1 MPPPEFFRGFG
12 VFVERGFL
20 SDPDLSRV
28 RAAVLEAP
36 GTSGEISK
44 STGTILD
51 TTIRDVTDVQ
61 VPRQIASL
69 VEARVC
75 ALRQRLEAYFGSRL
89 VPDLAVSFLRY
100 GPNGHYR
107 AHRDRAGSELIEA
120 ARRLVSV
127 VLFLNDA
134 RSEVGFR
141 GGQLRLYGL
150 MGTGPHEHIGFDME
164 PEAGTL
170 IAFDSTLMHE
180 VVEISQ
186 GVRCAAACWFLE
198 EAPSE
203 AGQTSSR

>member
-20 SDPDLSRV
+20 TEPELSRV
-28 RAAVLEAP
+28 LAAVLSAP

-44 STGTILD
+44 STGTIVD
-51 TTIRDVTDVQ
+51 TVIRDVTDVE
-61 VPRQIASL
+61 VPPQIASL
-69 VEARVC
+69 VEARMC
-75 ALRQRLEAYFGSRL
+75 ALRQRLEAYIGNRVVANL
-89 VPDLAVSFLRY
+89 PVSFLRY

-107 AHRDRAGSELIEA
+107 AHRDRADNIQTKA
-120 ARRLVSV
+120 ARRRVSV

-134 RSEVGFR
+134 HSEVGFR

-150 MGTGPHEHIGFDME
+150 MGIGPHEHIGFDMD

-180 VVEISQ
+180 VVDVFQ
-186 GVRCAAACWFLE
+186 GLRCAAVCWFLE
-198 EAPSE
+198 
-203 AGQTSSR
+203 G